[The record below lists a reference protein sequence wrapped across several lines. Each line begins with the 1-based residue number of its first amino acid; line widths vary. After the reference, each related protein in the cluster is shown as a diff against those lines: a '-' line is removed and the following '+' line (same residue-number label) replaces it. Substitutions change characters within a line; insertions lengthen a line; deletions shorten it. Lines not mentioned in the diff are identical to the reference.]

1 MTTGEKISRLRKENN
16 LTQEAL
22 ADKLH
27 VSRQAVS
34 KWKSNITFPEIDKI
48 IEISRIFNC
57 SIDYLLISDITRS
70 TDSDIFVSKD
80 FFIKNKDLN
89 L

>member
-57 SIDYLLISDITRS
+57 SIDIYNIHT
-70 TDSDIFVSKD
+70 
-80 FFIKNKDLN
+80 
-89 L
+89 